1 MSRVLMEKL
10 SCQPKIDKQNR
21 QSSIV
26 PAPPCLPAV
35 RYVSSVFMAAHCCY
49 YGGICHRARSDSG
62 IIAKERKRDIFSR
75 FDIRDPDTQQIRP
88 LLFPT

>member
-10 SCQPKIDKQNR
+10 SCWLRSIRKTDK
-21 QSSIV
+21 
-26 PAPPCLPAV
+26 ALLCLHPV
-35 RYVSSVFMAAHCCY
+35 RYVSSVFMEAHCCH

-75 FDIRDPDTQQIRP
+75 FDIRDPDTQQTRP